1 VSHGRKERLRSYAA
15 RDFGFRIGLEEKQ
28 SLVQVNLEIQSGR
41 LTGKRLVIKEGETVT
56 VGRTENSDFAI
67 PEDTF
72 LSRVHFAVECS
83 GTVCRVID
91 RKSANGTFVNGSKI
105 AEVFVQDGDEI
116 VAGKTRFRVSVVNA
130 SSIQPSV
137 AQAETPHA
145 SPPAPPSSRAR
156 QDQIHEEHSPM
167 ELQTPVKS
175 DPEPEIVTG
184 GSGAGFESTTAL
196 IGSWFFGI
204 IPPGWSVVEGVGLR
218 RLERGAFLSEVTVS
232 DEMLTPGQTF
242 SQYVESQIEMIR
254 LLISKPEILPTEPLS
269 ISGTEETKVFLV
281 RYRTDDGRHFIQR
294 QIYVRQDQK
303 AGSLTWTIT
312 ENDLPRVQ
320 PYFEQILHGVTFTAQ
335 P

>member
-1 VSHGRKERLRSYAA
+1 M
-15 RDFGFRIGLEEKQ
+15 
-28 SLVQVNLEIQSGR
+28 QVNLEIQSGS
-41 LTGKRLVIKEGETVT
+41 LAGKRLVIKEGETVT
-56 VGRTENSDFAI
+56 VGRTENADFAI

-72 LSRVHFAVECS
+72 LSRVHFAVGCS

-105 AEVFVQDGDEI
+105 TEVTIQDGDEI
-116 VAGKTRFRVSVVNA
+116 VAGKTRFRVSIVNA
-130 SSIQPSV
+130 SAIQPSIV
-137 AQAETPHA
+137 QAETPHA
-145 SPPAPPSSRAR
+145 TPAAPPSSQAT
-156 QDQIHEEHSPM
+156 QDRVHEEHSPV

-175 DPEPEIVTG
+175 GPEPEIATG
-184 GSGAGFESTTAL
+184 GSGARFESTTAQ

-204 IPPGWSVVEGVGLR
+204 VPPGWSVVEGVGLR

-232 DEMLTPGQTF
+232 DETLAPGQTF

-294 QIYVRQDQK
+294 QFYVRHDQK
-303 AGSLTWTIT
+303 TGSLAWTTT

-320 PYFEQILHGVTFTAQ
+320 PFLDQILRGVTFTS
-335 P
+335 